1 MKTNNSV
8 YKALIMLEKSCPD
21 LFLLIKN
28 VKIESCQKTPTAYAK
43 IEKSGF
49 KIVINENW
57 IESFD
62 SYNLASLIE
71 HEILHIILN
80 HLSDKNYSNKKLANL
95 AMDAIINEIGV
106 FISDRKKLNEE
117 LNNGIF
123 LDELNERFNSSFSA
137 SKNTVKEVYDF
148 LLGQNEDELNDLTS
162 FDEGLIESIESGD
175 SLDESINQT
184 IESIIDSKDLD
195 KIIKSYSKNSK
206 ELKTQLDRIEK
217 IEKNKKII
225 QAINHFFASNKND
238 SKKSIKRVNK
248 RFNFLPYGKIKD
260 STQKILIALDV
271 SGSMINPDE
280 IEKMKMTISSATN
293 YGFNI
298 DLIFG
303 DTKKL
308 GEFKNIKK
316 SFDFSQ
322 VFGGGGTDLRFIFED
337 KLSDYDCLV
346 VLTDGYFNHNEIPIK
361 HKNSILFLNTSK
373 ETIKNFKNLF
383 I

>member
-49 KIVINENW
+49 KIVINESW
-57 IESFD
+57 VDSFD

-80 HLSDKNYSNKKLANL
+80 HLSDKNYSNKKLANV
-95 AMDAIINEIGV
+95 AMDSIINEIGV
-106 FISDRKKLNEE
+106 FISDRKKLN
-117 LNNGIF
+117 
-123 LDELNERFNSSFSA
+123 DELNKGVFLKELNEKFNSSFSA
-137 SKNTVKEVYDF
+137 SKNTVKEIYDF
-148 LLGQNEDELNDLTS
+148 LMGQKEDDLEDLTS
-162 FDEGLIESIESGD
+162 FDEGLSESTDSIES
-175 SLDESINQT
+175 SEIAKT

-217 IEKNKKII
+217 IEKNKKIV

-280 IEKMKMTISSATN
+280 IEKMKITISSATN

-316 SFDFSQ
+316 NFDFSQ

-346 VLTDGYFNHNEIPIK
+346 VLTDGYFNHNEIPLK

-373 ETIKNFKNLF
+373 DPIKNFKNLF

>member
-1 MKTNNSV
+1 MNNI
-8 YKALIMLEKSCPD
+8 YKSLILLEKTCPD

-28 VKIESCQKTPTAYAK
+28 VKIESDKKCQTAYAK

-49 KIVINENW
+49 KIVINESW
-57 IESFD
+57 VDSFD

-80 HLSDKNYSNKKLANL
+80 HLSDKTYSNKRLANI
-95 AMDAIINEIGV
+95 AMDSIINEIGV
-106 FISDRKKLNEE
+106 FISNRDKLNKE

-123 LDELNERFNSSFSA
+123 LDDLNKSYNTQFSS
-137 SKNTVKEVYDF
+137 KNNTVKDIYDF
-148 LLGQNEDELNDLTS
+148 LLTQREEDLEDLNS
-162 FDEGLIESIESGD
+162 FDEGLSQSDEMIES
-175 SLDESINQT
+175 DEITKT

-195 KIIKSYSKNSK
+195 KVIKSYAKQSK
-206 ELKTQLDRIEK
+206 ELKIQLDRIEK
-217 IEKNKKII
+217 IEKNKKIV
-225 QAINHFFASNKND
+225 QAINQFFANNKND
-238 SKKSIKRVNK
+238 YKKSIKRVNK
-248 RFNFLPYGKIKD
+248 RFNFLPYGRTKD
-260 STQKILIALDV
+260 STQKVLLALDV

-280 IEKMKMTISSATN
+280 IEKMKITISTATN

-303 DTKKL
+303 DTEKL

-316 SFDFSQ
+316 NFDFSK
-322 VFGGGGTDLRFIFED
+322 VFGGGGTDLRFIFD
-337 KLSDYDCLV
+337 SKLSDYDCLV

-361 HKNSILFLNTSK
+361 HKNSILFLNT
-373 ETIKNFKNLF
+373 TNNPIKNFKNLF